1 MILQKKSI
9 GIIGAGNMGGAII
22 AGLAKTI
29 DPEYINVFD
38 TDSDRLEGLRLRFQ
52 IKTLNSAL
60 ETANDS
66 DIIIIAVKP
75 DSVSSLL
82 KEIQAMKKSAVI
94 VSIAAGIKIKTIES
108 ILGSD
113 KKIVRVMPNTPCI
126 IGEGISAI
134 SSNDEVDELSLNMV
148 DEVFKMIGHT
158 IRVPEKMMD
167 AVTGLSGSGPAYV
180 YTFIHALAD
189 GGVKMGIPRDKAAL
203 LAAHTVAGSAKLVL
217 ETMEHPM
224 NLRTMV
230 ASPGGT
236 TIDGIHVLEKN
247 GFTGI
252 VMEAVEAAAN
262 KSKKLGEE

>member
-1 MILQKKSI
+1 MILQNKSI

-22 AGLAKTI
+22 AGLAKSI

-38 TDSDRLEGLRLRFQ
+38 SDAEKLEDMRLKFQ
-52 IKTLNSAL
+52 IKKLDSAIK
-60 ETANDS
+60 TAYDS

-75 DSVSSLL
+75 DAVSGLL
-82 KEIQAMKKSAVI
+82 KEIKSVKKTTVI

-108 ILGSD
+108 ALGSD
-113 KKIVRVMPNTPCI
+113 KKVIRVMPNTPCL

-158 IRVPEKMMD
+158 VRVPEKMMD

-180 YTFIHALAD
+180 FTFIHALAD
-189 GGVKMGIPRDKAAL
+189 GGVKMGIPRDKATL
-203 LAAHTVAGSAKLVL
+203 LAAHTVAGSARLVI
-217 ETMEHPM
+217 ESMEHPM
-224 NLRTMV
+224 NLRMKV

-236 TIDGIHVLEKN
+236 TIEGIHVLEKN

-252 VMEAVEAAAN
+252 VMEAVEAAAQ